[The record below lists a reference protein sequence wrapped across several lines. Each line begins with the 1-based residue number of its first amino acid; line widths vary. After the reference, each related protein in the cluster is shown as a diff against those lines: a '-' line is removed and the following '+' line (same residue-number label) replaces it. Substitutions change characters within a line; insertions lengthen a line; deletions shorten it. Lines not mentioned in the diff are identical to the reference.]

1 MDPTASRKHS
11 SRPLPSPRRTEKT
24 GPALAA
30 ICRESSD
37 PAVRRAALQGLFLQ
51 QNDEALV
58 EVARAEKDPAVRREA
73 VRYLSLL
80 GSALSREF
88 LSEILDK

>member
-1 MDPTASRKHS
+1 
-11 SRPLPSPRRTEKT
+11 
-24 GPALAA
+24 
-30 ICRESSD
+30 
-37 PAVRRAALQGLFLQ
+37 VRRAALQGLFLQ

-80 GSALSREF
+80 GSALSREL